1 MRSGLSNY
9 FKNIEVAFFDSCYID
24 EQGRCIADDSLKNKK
39 MVLKIF
45 CSEAVI
51 KVEESKER
59 LFYNQIK
66 EKFSQWVIEEIE
78 SNRQTVCIAS
88 LAAFLYTLSKNATYP
103 LSLLKEVFEEVKISN
118 KADKLYDVQFRYD
131 GQVYGLSNILFTSEE
146 ELYNAMLA
154 KVDEVEAVNLY
165 LLDYCECG
173 RYGHRW
179 RKNVAVNFQSHAP
192 FDAEEYCSRCGK
204 KRRSYN

>member
-1 MRSGLSNY
+1 
-9 FKNIEVAFFDSCYID
+9 
-24 EQGRCIADDSLKNKK
+24 

-154 KVDEVEAVNLY
+154 KVDEAEAVNLY

-204 KRRSYN
+204 KDEVIININIVLH